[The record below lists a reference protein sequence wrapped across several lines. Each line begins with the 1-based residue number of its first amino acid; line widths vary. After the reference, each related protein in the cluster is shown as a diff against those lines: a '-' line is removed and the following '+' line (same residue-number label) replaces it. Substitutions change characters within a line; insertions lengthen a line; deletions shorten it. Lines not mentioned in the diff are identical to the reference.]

1 MLELQRFQTLLKL
14 HPIELHATFL
24 KPGPAATHGHCSLAL
39 RTLRR
44 PPHLW
49 GWVADVW
56 RCASSRSPARPRR
69 HPRALQPG
77 PVGQV
82 ARLSETA
89 IAFARSCARGVEWQ
103 TRSRA
108 HSSPARSC
116 ARGVETVIAFSG
128 EKWAFLLQF
137 SAALVL
143 LVSMGAVQG
152 RAVVMMVPC
161 WPASVAAEV
170 SLVAKSP
177 RAGSYARKSSPCL
190 I

>member
-24 KPGPAATHGHCSLAL
+24 KPGPAAIHGHCSLAL

-89 IAFARSCARGVEWQ
+89 IAFARSCARGVE
-103 TRSRA
+103 
-108 HSSPARSC
+108 
-116 ARGVETVIAFSG
+116 TVITFAG
-128 EKWAFLLQF
+128 EKWAFLVRF

-161 WPASVAAEV
+161 WPASVAVEV
-170 SLVAKSP
+170 SLVSKSP
-177 RAGSYARKSSPCL
+177 WAGSYARKSSPCVA
-190 I
+190 